1 MIEQNAVPDN
11 GGTSAGQE
19 ARQRMLTGLAVA
31 DRALPVAGV
40 PTAVLEAGAGP
51 PVLLL
56 HSSGEFAALWSRVI
70 PDLAT
75 THRVVAPDL
84 PGHGASRIGGGK
96 WDAGRVLA
104 WLAELIEQTCPAPPA
119 VVGHGLGGAI
129 AARFAADHGDRLG
142 RLVLV
147 DAFGLAAYDPAPSFG
162 HALHSFMV
170 QPAEDTRDAL
180 FDQCFVDLDRLR
192 GQMGKVWEPL
202 AAYALDRARTP
213 DQQAAL
219 GTLMAD
225 FGMPALAAADLA
237 RIAVP
242 TTLIWGRHDLQVRL
256 SVAET
261 ANGRFGWPLHVI
273 EDAGDDPAMEQ
284 PEAFLAALRADLGT
298 AAVARGGATA
308 R

>member
-31 DRALPVAGV
+31 DRTLPVAGV

-51 PVLLL
+51 PVVLL

-75 THRVVAPDL
+75 THLVVAPDL

-162 HALHSFMV
+162 HALHSFMM
-170 QPAEDTRDAL
+170 QPTEDTRDAL

-192 GQMGKVWEPL
+192 GQMGEGWSRWP
-202 AAYALDRARTP
+202 RTP
-213 DQQAAL
+213 STER
-219 GTLMAD
+219 GHRTSTR
-225 FGMPALAAADLA
+225 P
-237 RIAVP
+237 
-242 TTLIWGRHDLQVRL
+242 RHTD
-256 SVAET
+256 
-261 ANGRFGWPLHVI
+261 G
-273 EDAGDDPAMEQ
+273 
-284 PEAFLAALRADLGT
+284 
-298 AAVARGGATA
+298 
-308 R
+308 